1 MTQKNRSTLSKL
13 ALVPIIIC
21 IFLLSC
27 LFVYIILQ
35 GNLQDW
41 ISFMHGEASM
51 ALFGFYSVASVAGIM
66 AVFLFKKDAYILKAP
81 RKLVI
86 IAFLTTIIIGWSMF
100 NINISFYDIN
110 DYGNWNIYKTYV
122 QSVASD
128 IQYLSRSKIQ

>member
-1 MTQKNRSTLSKL
+1 MTQKKRSTLSKL

-35 GNLQDW
+35 GNMQDW
-41 ISFMHGEASM
+41 VSFMHGEASM

-66 AVFLFKKDAYILKAP
+66 AVFLFKKDAYILKVP

-86 IAFLTTIIIGWSMF
+86 IAFFATIIIGWSMF
-100 NINISFYDIN
+100 TYLNLTATQANYDWMH
-110 DYGNWNIYKTYV
+110 DGLLYQQMG
-122 QSVASD
+122 QSWLQS
-128 IQYLSRSKIQ
+128 IH